1 MATPSRFGRSMNQ
14 PRIVSVATAVPPR
27 RYSQDQALRMAGYTQ
42 PAARR
47 IFENSD
53 IDYRHLFLEPSD
65 QPGSESLDDLHRRY
79 KEGAVLLARQAA
91 ERCLAQA
98 GLAARDVDCILVCS
112 CTGYLCPDLSTIL
125 VKEMGLRPCV
135 QRGSLLG
142 LGCAGALPGLQ
153 RAYDHAVAYP
163 GHRVLLIA
171 VEICT
176 AAYYKDDTMETLVA
190 NAICA
195 DGAAA
200 CLVSCREEHS
210 THTPR
215 VPQVSRGFQDQQG
228 SEGPQWPP
236 GLPEPPSPQWPRGPQ
251 GPPGPTIL
259 GFASALDP
267 DLQDLVGFE
276 HREGR
281 LRIILAAEIRDV
293 GPALAQRALNEL
305 FASRGIEPADIAH
318 WVLHPGGR
326 KVIDR
331 VQDTLGLSDGDVAL
345 SRHVLRN
352 YGNMSSPTVLFVLHE
367 VLERNAARPG
377 DRGVLLALGPGLA
390 AEAALLEW

>member
-1 MATPSRFGRSMNQ
+1 MISEQ
-14 PRIVSVATAVPPR
+14 PRIVSVATATPPR
-27 RYSQDQALRMAGYTQ
+27 RFSQEEVLQLAGYTQ
-42 PAARR
+42 PAARK
-47 IFENSD
+47 IFLNSD
-53 IDYRHLFLEPSD
+53 IDFRHLYLTPLD
-65 QPGSESLDDLHRRY
+65 KPTSETLDDQHRRY
-79 KEGAVLLARQAA
+79 KEGAVLLARLAA

-98 GLAARDVDCILVCS
+98 GFAARDVDCILVCS

-171 VEICT
+171 VEICS
-176 AAYYKDDTMETLVA
+176 AAYYKDDTMETLVG

-200 CLVSCREEHS
+200 CLLSSRDAHG
-210 THTPR
+210 PR
-215 VPQVSRGFQDQQG
+215 G
-228 SEGPQWPP
+228 SHG
-236 GLPEPPSPQWPRGPQ
+236 PPSP
-251 GPPGPTIL
+251 IIA
-259 GFASALDP
+259 GFASAIDT

-276 HREGR
+276 HRQGR

-293 GPALAQRALNEL
+293 APGLAERALGEL
-305 FASRGIEPADIAH
+305 LGAHGIEREEISL
-318 WVLHPGGR
+318 WLLHPGGR

-331 VQDTLGLSDGDVAL
+331 MQESLGLSDEDVAI
-345 SRHVLRN
+345 SRHILRN
-352 YGNMSSPTVLFVLHE
+352 YGNMSSPTVLFVLDE
-367 VLERNAARPG
+367 ALRRNRAKPG

-390 AEAALLEW
+390 AEAALLRW